1 MPSASN
7 RSAWNRREILRA
19 GAAMPLAASAAPLK
33 LPQPIRVGLI
43 GLDGHFGEAV
53 NVAREYPQVEI
64 TAVEITTEREEQR
77 AARSPEIAQAKRYSD
92 YRRLLESEQ
101 LEAVCICDQNWRR
114 AKSVIACLEAGI
126 PTAAEK
132 PIALSIADMRQV
144 RAVAEKT
151 KTPLTMLLPM
161 RFDAPYV
168 AMKQIVDRGEI
179 GETVQLSGQKSYQ
192 LGERPEWMMDRER
205 FGGTI
210 PYIACHTVDLLR
222 FVSGRDMIATA
233 AFHGNV
239 GFPQVRDM
247 ENTAAIS
254 YQLDNGGSGDVRL
267 DYLRPEAGSS
277 HGDDRLR
284 VAGTDGIVEYMAG
297 KVTLMT
303 DSKPLHEVTERP
315 ALMPLFANFLDFV
328 YNGAT
333 PSLTQ
338 DELFRVT
345 EIVLRSR
352 EAADSGR
359 VVRI

>member
-1 MPSASN
+1 MST
-7 RSAWNRREILRA
+7 AWNRRDILRA
-19 GAAMPLAASAAPLK
+19 GAALPLAASAAPLK
-33 LPQPIRVGLI
+33 LPALVKVGLI

-53 NVAREYPQVEI
+53 NVARQWPQVQI
-64 TAVEITTEREEQR
+64 TAVETTTEREEKR
-77 AARSPEIAQAKRYSD
+77 ASGTPELAKAKRYDD
-92 YRRLLESEQ
+92 YRKMLKAEEFD
-101 LEAVCICDQNWRR
+101 AICIADQNWRR
-114 AKSVIACLEAGI
+114 AETVIACLEAGI

-132 PIALSIADMRQV
+132 PIALSIADTRRV
-144 RAVAEKT
+144 RAVADKT
-151 KTPLTMLLPM
+151 GTPLTMLLPM
-161 RFDAPYV
+161 RFDPAYV
-168 AMKQIVDRGEI
+168 VMKQIVDRGEI
-179 GETVQLSGQKSYQ
+179 GEAVQLSGQKSYQ
-192 LGERPEWMMDRER
+192 LGERPEWMKEREH

-222 FVSGRDMIATA
+222 FVSGRDMVATA
-233 AFHGNV
+233 AFHANV

-254 YQLDNGGSGDVRL
+254 YQLDNGGTADVRL

-284 VAGTDGIVEYMAG
+284 VAGTDGVVEYIGG

-315 ALMPLFANFLDFV
+315 EVQPLFAEFLDFV
-328 YNGAT
+328 FNGA
-333 PSLTQ
+333 PVSLTQ

>member
-1 MPSASN
+1 MP
-7 RSAWNRREILRA
+7 SAWNRRDLLLA
-19 GAAMPLAASAAPLK
+19 GAALPLAAASAPLK
-33 LPQPIRVGLI
+33 LPGEVKIGLI

-53 NVAREYPQVEI
+53 KVAKQFPQVRI
-64 TAVEITTEREEQR
+64 TAVEISTEREEKR
-77 AARSPEIAQAKRYSD
+77 AAGNPEIAAAKRYDD
-92 YRRLLESEQ
+92 YRKLLKAEK
-101 LEAVCICDQNWRR
+101 LDAVCICDQNWRR
-114 AKSVIACLEAGI
+114 AESVIACLEAGV

-132 PIALSIADMRQV
+132 PIALSIADTRRV
-144 RAVAEKT
+144 RAVADRT
-151 KTPLTMLLPM
+151 RTPLTMLLPM
-161 RFDAPYV
+161 RFDPAYV
-168 AMKQIVDRGEI
+168 VMKRIVDRGEI

-192 LGERPEWMMDRER
+192 LGERPDWMKRREL

-222 FVSGRDMIATA
+222 FISGRDMIATA

-239 GFPQVRDM
+239 GFPQVQEM

-254 YQLDNGGSGDVRL
+254 YRLDNGGTADVRL

-284 VAGTDGIVEYMAG
+284 IAGTDGVVEYIGG

-315 ALMPLFANFLDFV
+315 EVQPLFANFLDFV

-333 PSLTQ
+333 PGLTQ

-352 EAADSGR
+352 ESADSGR